1 MGVRIMSVIGARP
14 QFVKVAVVA
23 RAARLP
29 EFSTAVEHRI
39 VHTGQHYDAAMSG
52 VFFDQ
57 LDIPPPDYNLEVG
70 SGPHGAQTGE
80 MMKRLEETLLRDR
93 PDWLVVYGD
102 TNSTLAGAVVAA
114 KLHIPIAHVEAGLR
128 SFNRRMPEEINRI
141 IADHVSTLLL
151 CPTGRAIENLRAEG
165 LADRAAL
172 TGDVMFDAV
181 LAARA
186 RPRGAGTPGAYP
198 WEPGKG
204 REAQSYVLATVHRAE
219 NTDDEPRLRAILQ
232 ALERI
237 AAEVCPV
244 VFPAHPRT
252 QKAIEAIGWTPQRVE
267 IAGPVS
273 YFEMLDLEQGAR
285 MILTDSGGVQKE
297 AHFLRVPCL
306 TLRDETEWTETLEN
320 GCNSL
325 AGADCEKICAAAR
338 RAPEAGPWANVYGDG
353 HAGEATLRELLKIGP
368 GKA

>member
-1 MGVRIMSVIGARP
+1 MALDIMSVVGARP

-29 EFSTAVEHRI
+29 EFATAIEHRI
-39 VHTGQHYDAAMSG
+39 IHTGQHYDASMSG
-52 VFFDQ
+52 VFFDE
-57 LDIPPPDYNLEVG
+57 LGIPPADYNLDVG

-80 MMKRLEETLLRDR
+80 MMKRLEETLMRDR
-93 PDWLVVYGD
+93 PGWLVVYGD

-128 SFNRRMPEEINRI
+128 SFNRRMPEEINRV

-151 CPTGRAIENLRAEG
+151 CPTERAMENLRAEG
-165 LADRAAL
+165 LAHRSAL

-186 RPRGAGTPGAYP
+186 RPRA
-198 WEPGKG
+198 KVNG
-204 REAQSYVLATVHRAE
+204 REARSYALATVHRAE
-219 NTDDEPRLRAILQ
+219 NTDDETRLRAILQ

-252 QKAIEAIGWTPQRVE
+252 LKTMAGIGWKPRRVE
-267 IAGPVS
+267 ISEPVS
-273 YFEMLDLEQGAR
+273 YFEMIELEQGAR

-297 AHFLRVPCL
+297 AHFLRVPCV
-306 TLRDETEWTETLEN
+306 TLRDETEWTETLQN
-320 GCNSL
+320 GCNAL
-325 AGADCEKICAAAR
+325 TGADGEKIFEAAR
-338 RAPEAGPWANVYGDG
+338 RASEGAGPWANVYGEG
-353 HAGEATLRELLKIGP
+353 HAGEATLRELLK
-368 GKA
+368 A